1 MRKWSGYN
9 ISRVDLSKIIAW
21 NDVVAVEQRMFYY
34 LAFFALFISCS
45 VAISNVFLTL
55 AVLGMLHRLYL
66 QPHDWPRMLPSRGIL
81 VSVACLWAAILLS
94 VVFSPHPI
102 MSVRVFADY
111 YLYRLLPLPMI
122 LLLVRSKREIL
133 ILTVCA
139 IASVL
144 INGSVGLEQTVKH
157 FQAPVWRNSG
167 FIFVM
172 HQASILSVTVLALFA
187 GLLRVPGR
195 RCRWAIGVALL
206 LALAALVVNG
216 TRGAW
221 LGTVVGTVIIAML
234 GVKCKLKAVASLG
247 VGVLLLAGIML
258 VYPQSNFVQRLHSI
272 TQSDEHSNAE
282 RRLVWGSAI
291 RMFEDHPVLGV
302 GMAQFGDM
310 YPQYIS
316 PVAKEPGLR
325 HAHNNFLHVLAEA
338 GVVGFLAFVGFV
350 GYILY
355 FSIRGWLAT
364 KTIAYLVI
372 LADLLG
378 VMLHGLTEYTWGAT
392 LTVKFFWFVMGLSLA
407 WIRLA
412 RDTEQQER

>member
-1 MRKWSGYN
+1 M
-9 ISRVDLSKIIAW
+9 AW

-45 VAISNVFLTL
+45 VAISNIFLAL
-55 AVLGMLHRLYL
+55 AALGMVHRLYL
-66 QPHDWPRMLPSRGIL
+66 QPHDWRRMLPSRGIL
-81 VSVACLWAAILLS
+81 VAIGCLWGAILLA
-94 VVFSPHPI
+94 VVFSPHPV
-102 MSVRVFADY
+102 MSVRAFADY

-122 LLLVRSKREIL
+122 LFLVRSKREIM
-133 ILTVCA
+133 ILTVCV
-139 IASVL
+139 ITSVL
-144 INGSVGLEQTVKH
+144 INGAVGLEQTVKNI
-157 FQAPVWRNSG
+157 QAPVWRNSG

-172 HQASILSVTVLALFA
+172 HQASILSVTALALFA
-187 GLLRVPGR
+187 GLLRVPRR
-195 RCRWAIGVALL
+195 RCRWAIGIALL
-206 LALAALVVNG
+206 LVLAALVVNG

-221 LGTVVGTVIIAML
+221 LGTVVGAVIIAML
-234 GVKCKLKAVASLG
+234 GAGCRLKAAVSLG
-247 VGVLLLAGIML
+247 VGVSLLAGIML
-258 VYPQSNFVQRLHSI
+258 AYPQSNFVQRLHSI
-272 TQSDEHSNAE
+272 TQSNEQSNTE

-291 RMFEDHPVLGV
+291 QMFEDHPVLGV

-316 PVAKEPGLR
+316 PAAKEPGLR

-338 GVVGFLAFVGFV
+338 GFVGFLAFVGFV

-355 FSIRGWLAT
+355 FSIHGWLAT
-364 KTIAYLVI
+364 KTIAYLVV

-392 LTVKFFWFVMGLSLA
+392 LTMKFFWLVMGLSLA